1 MADPGSVALAL
12 IAAIWMRENARGSGF
27 DRLNRIRDSI
37 ALEKADDK
45 NLTKSHRY
53 HMYKA
58 DWRPLAIGTT
68 TITFMYAAVVASIPF
83 ILSTNAN
90 TALIVLCIGIS
101 LYQVGSG
108 IMTVSTLINDAKYI
122 NKAIAKSSADPKE
135 AIELKTQ

>member
-1 MADPGSVALAL
+1 MTDPGNVALAL

-37 ALEKADDK
+37 ALGKDDDQK
-45 NLTKSHRY
+45 LSKSHR
-53 HMYKA
+53 HQMYKA
-58 DWRPLAIGTT
+58 DWRPLATGTVT
-68 TITFMYAAVVASIPF
+68 VTFMYAAVVASIPF

-108 IMTVSTLINDAKYI
+108 IMTVFTLINDAKFI
-122 NKAIAKSSADPKE
+122 KKAIAKSSVEPKE